1 MEPAIFRYYSNNEE
15 NLKQYISLKME
26 YELLKQSNL
35 YLTDLK
41 QYISKSINYQTKLKS
56 IKI

>member
-1 MEPAIFRYYSNNEE
+1 MIMKFNTES
-15 NLKQYISLKME
+15 LKLYISLKME

-41 QYISKSINYQTKLKS
+41 QYILKSMDYQTKLKS